1 MIHNPPPARPSP
13 RDAPQQP
20 RPAAN
25 ARHKPEDPTPPPGT
39 TGSGPDT
46 WRTTHRPWSARR
58 LVSAGAAFVIF
69 VAAGAALVD
78 VIAVRAGRRAATWR
92 QEVAHALATRPV
104 DDVWM
109 LAGAAL
115 AAAVGV
121 WLLALALSPGL
132 RRLLPMRS
140 PAAMRAQ
147 LDRGSAAILLRDAAL
162 RVPGVRN
169 ARIRLRRHRILARAD
184 VHFRDPGQVKNDL
197 AAVLADARDRLALSR
212 PPRIAIHVRRRS
224 T

>member
-1 MIHNPPPARPSP
+1 M
-13 RDAPQQP
+13 
-20 RPAAN
+20 
-25 ARHKPEDPTPPPGT
+25 
-39 TGSGPDT
+39 
-46 WRTTHRPWSARR
+46 
-58 LVSAGAAFVIF
+58 VSAAAAFVIL

-78 VIAVRAGRRAATWR
+78 VIAVRAGRPAATWR
-92 QEVAHALATRPV
+92 QELAHALATRPV

-147 LDRGSAAILLRDAAL
+147 LDRRSAALLLRDAAL

-169 ARIRLRRHRILARAD
+169 ARIRLRRQRILARAD
-184 VHFRDPGQVKNDL
+184 VHFRDPGQVKTDL
-197 AAVLADARDRLALSR
+197 ADALDDARDRLALSR
-212 PPRIAIHVRRRS
+212 PPRIVVRVRRRS
-224 T
+224 TK